1 MKKFLMLLGL
11 CIAALAVWAEVSVIS
26 VTDEDKHSKKEDFYH
41 TFEYFITSDGQTTS
55 KCQATRISNRWFVTA
70 AHCVKT
76 LCAKSCT
83 LHMDLLDT
91 PVSVFA
97 QGTHTAKKPSVFIH
111 PAYFS
116 TQEIGKDVALIR
128 LDINRADKVYYRRPT
143 KQNENMQTLSLQTFE
158 AWLAKHRRANS
169 QYRHVLSPQIPP
181 IAVFDNGNYVLDRKV
196 SVISIFD
203 GKRQVKPD
211 PHAVYYVKELGY
223 AYTNDFGIR
232 KGMSGSGVMTNTGE
246 LIGIISATLG
256 ADCPFF
262 VYNEPMMATG
272 IGDRLA
278 PISLSLAGKALYLV
292 KPAVHVATAQ
302 AYAGVTPQPVV
313 RSLADDLAAPVASWH
328 RNVKNDFEPSV
339 FKAHPSLAAIKR
351 KIVDAGALYAA
362 MSGSGASIFGIFDS
376 ANMAEQLLGTIP
388 CERDFVINL

>member
-1 MKKFLMLLGL
+1 MITFPNAKINLGL
-11 CIAALAVWAEVSVIS
+11 NIVARRPDGYHNLETAFYPIALRDILEMVPAPAGAATSLATYGIAVECEPEKNLVVRAVRLMQSRYAVPDVEIHLTKNIPHGAGLGGGSSDAAFALVMLNEMFNLGLPKS
-26 VTDEDKHSKKEDFYH
+26 TL
-41 TFEYFITSDGQTTS
+41 
-55 KCQATRISNRWFVTA
+55 A
-70 AHCVKT
+70 AH
-76 LCAKSCT
+76 A
-83 LHMDLLDT
+83 
-91 PVSVFA
+91 
-97 QGTHTAKKPSVFIH
+97 
-111 PAYFS
+111 
-116 TQEIGKDVALIR
+116 
-128 LDINRADKVYYRRPT
+128 
-143 KQNENMQTLSLQTFE
+143 
-158 AWLAKHRRANS
+158 
-169 QYRHVLSPQIPP
+169 
-181 IAVFDNGNYVLDRKV
+181 
-196 SVISIFD
+196 
-203 GKRQVKPD
+203 
-211 PHAVYYVKELGY
+211 
-223 AYTNDFGIR
+223 
-232 KGMSGSGVMTNTGE
+232 
-246 LIGIISATLG
+246 ATLG

-302 AYAGVTPQPVV
+302 AYSGVTPQPAV